1 MEAVTIETLHSRYRL
16 PASAA
21 AQKARLDRV
30 LGEVMNDYLELALA
44 RAGVPSDGE
53 VCIRCVQSRAR
64 VRLSD
69 PDSTLGARLGLA
81 VAEAVREAATKHG
94 FDVVAYRSRHHALLD
109 LVAAAAAGE
118 LSRAWAW
125 RQIGLWHAAGN
136 IDRAQA
142 VGEAMQALRSQ
153 PRAAASVLAALA
165 SSRSQDS
172 ALAALA
178 GRAGIDQ
185 WLPLARAVLGAATS
199 SATAQAVLESIDEP
213 AAPNIVSR
221 RCHMIAAR
229 IAERSAIARASLSL
243 ARGTVTAPPVATALA
258 VLAIAE
264 VEPAALCEGSGPLR
278 ALIMAVAG
286 AFRAPSIAQTVVSSH
301 QAHHAATAP
310 GTRTVEAR
318 GAISADGS
326 AGMAD
331 AARRRELATVRASAD
346 DRRAGIQET
355 PSVPG
360 PSPIPDTLALATTA
374 AGGLLFFV
382 KLVDRLGLAA
392 KLEERLPE
400 RALRVVLHQLAMMI
414 AELEPDD
421 PAALAFA
428 GLGPDAV
435 PPSRSDEPLSEAES
449 RVIENTARDP
459 LIAAVRQRLARTPN
473 ADDLLAL
480 GDRELTTF
488 LCSRPAEI
496 AADPGW
502 IDVRFSLD
510 DVSTDIRRAGLDL
523 DPGWV
528 PWLGVVM
535 RFIYV

>member
-30 LGEVMNDYLELALA
+30 LGEAMNDYLELALA
-44 RAGVPSDGE
+44 RAGVPTDGE

-69 PDSTLGARLGLA
+69 PDSTLGAKLGLA
-81 VAEAVREAATKHG
+81 VAEAVREAAAKHG

-125 RQIGLWHAAGN
+125 RQMGLWHAADN

-142 VGEAMQALRSQ
+142 AGEAMRALRLQ
-153 PRAAASVLAALA
+153 PRAAAPVLAALA
-165 SSRSQDS
+165 SSRDHAG
-172 ALAALA
+172 ALAALVV
-178 GRAGIDQ
+178 RTGIDH
-185 WLPLARAVLGAATS
+185 WLALACAVLGAAAS
-199 SATAQAVLESIDEP
+199 GANAQAVLESIDEP
-213 AAPNIVSR
+213 AAPETVSR
-221 RCHMIAAR
+221 RCHVIAAR
-229 IAERSAIARASLSL
+229 IAERSAIAHASLAL
-243 ARGTVTAPPVATALA
+243 ARGTVAAAPPITTALA

-264 VEPAALCEGSGPLR
+264 VEPAALCDRTGSLR
-278 ALIMAVAG
+278 ALVASVAEAVCG
-286 AFRAPSIAQTVVSSH
+286 PSIAQIAASS
-301 QAHHAATAP
+301 
-310 GTRTVEAR
+310 
-318 GAISADGS
+318 
-326 AGMAD
+326 GMAN
-331 AARRRELATVRASAD
+331 AVHPRELAAVGAPANGRP
-346 DRRAGIQET
+346 AGAREAT
-355 PSVPG
+355 SVPG
-360 PSPIPDTLALATTA
+360 PSPIADTRALARTA
-374 AGGLLFFV
+374 SGGVLFFV
-382 KLVDRLGLAA
+382 KLADRLGLAA
-392 KLEERLPE
+392 KLQEQLPD

-414 AELEPDD
+414 AELRPDD

-428 GLGPDAV
+428 GLGPDAS
-435 PPSRSDEPLSEAES
+435 PPSHPDEPLSEAER
-449 RVIENTARDP
+449 RVIDGMARDP
-459 LIAAVRQRLARTPN
+459 LIAAVRQRLSLTPN
-473 ADDLLAL
+473 AGGLLAL

-488 LCSRPAEI
+488 LCSRPAEV

-502 IDVRFSLD
+502 IEVRFSLD